1 MAAFSS
7 VVTEVTSVA
16 ELADIQS
23 GKLVLFFWAAW
34 HEPSQPGGQM
44 DSVIAQLAADAASV
58 SLRFAKV
65 EAEAVPELSERF
77 AVSVA
82 IGDIQVESDRSPYGG
97 TIGGPLIQVG
107 HVTGDGPAVVVGCIA
122 FELLGAGAVVHIA
135 AREHRISAAIED
147 VSRDVRE
154 ILAVEPAI
162 FVFFIH
168 GSAPLFFFCV

>member
-58 SLRFAKV
+58 SLRFAGCRNLTHT
-65 EAEAVPELSERF
+65 AVQAL
-77 AVSVA
+77 
-82 IGDIQVESDRSPYGG
+82 
-97 TIGGPLIQVG
+97 
-107 HVTGDGPAVVVGCIA
+107 
-122 FELLGAGAVVHIA
+122 AGALAQATSISLDFRFCRNLTGAFVQALAGGLAQATSVSLNFAGCSNLTDA
-135 AREHRISAAIED
+135 AAQALRRALPQAKLS
-147 VSRDVRE
+147 
-154 ILAVEPAI
+154 
-162 FVFFIH
+162 
-168 GSAPLFFFCV
+168 